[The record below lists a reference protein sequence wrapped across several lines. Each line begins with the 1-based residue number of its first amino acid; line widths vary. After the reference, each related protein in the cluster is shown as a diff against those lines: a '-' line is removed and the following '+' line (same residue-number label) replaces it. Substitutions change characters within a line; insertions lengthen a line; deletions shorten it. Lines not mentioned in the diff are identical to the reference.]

1 LPVAGEGPAAGGR
14 GTMASLKP
22 QVEVIAENCGSLFLV
37 RLLTGAAQK
46 WISENV
52 SGETTWFGRALVV
65 EHRYIENLLVG
76 MQEAGFRIVVR

>member
-1 LPVAGEGPAAGGR
+1 
-14 GTMASLKP
+14 
-22 QVEVIAENCGSLFLV
+22 
-37 RLLTGAAQK
+37 
-46 WISENV
+46 V